1 MLIFAIIF
9 YLLVI
14 PTHLLIIITIFLWYN
29 RKKSVIFILKAGAC
43 MQTRVVLLG
52 IIVENTAAVE
62 QLNILLHAHNE
73 YIIGRMGLPYKQKGI
88 NIISIVLDAPT
99 DVISTLSG
107 KIGMLKG
114 VSVKALYAK
123 APQGQPS

>member
-1 MLIFAIIF
+1 M
-9 YLLVI
+9 
-14 PTHLLIIITIFLWYN
+14 H
-29 RKKSVIFILKAGAC
+29 K
-43 MQTRVVLLG
+43 RVVLLG

-62 QLNILLHAHNE
+62 QLNILLHAHNA
-73 YIIGRMGLPYKQKGI
+73 YIQKGI
-88 NIISIVLDAPT
+88 NIISIVLDAPA

-123 APQGQPS
+123 APQEQPF